1 MCHYRQIN
9 RWASELSTSFL
20 LTLFLALFTLNK
32 FEYSRWIKRLGFSFS
47 RLSDAISRHVLII
60 IDLSYCKKKFSKF
73 ESVLVPLLK
82 FILIL
87 IIFLLWKNVPC
98 YLFPSCPSRF
108 PLARYCFP
116 SQLLLVFPV
125 GKYLFKVDNKDTKT
139 TSFITSANAR
149 ESLVFWRFQEV

>member
-9 RWASELSTSFL
+9 RWALETSELSTSFL

-47 RLSDAISRHVLII
+47 RLSDAVSRHVLII
-60 IDLSYCKKKFSKF
+60 IDLRYCKKKFSKL

-98 YLFPSCPSRF
+98 YLFPS
-108 PLARYCFP
+108 PLQI
-116 SQLLLVFPV
+116 SISKVLLSISAITGISCRQIPV
-125 GKYLFKVDNKDTKT
+125 Q
-139 TSFITSANAR
+139 S
-149 ESLVFWRFQEV
+149 WQ